1 MFLKVTLPSGWGLQ
15 SQKSVVI
22 DISPEAQGA
31 DFEPEPA
38 PVPGLSVQV
47 EQQCHMSGHWIVV
60 SRCCVTRETEE
71 ALSMHLKK
79 T

>member
-31 DFEPEPA
+31 DFEP
-38 PVPGLSVQV
+38 
-47 EQQCHMSGHWIVV
+47 
-60 SRCCVTRETEE
+60 
-71 ALSMHLKK
+71 
-79 T
+79 